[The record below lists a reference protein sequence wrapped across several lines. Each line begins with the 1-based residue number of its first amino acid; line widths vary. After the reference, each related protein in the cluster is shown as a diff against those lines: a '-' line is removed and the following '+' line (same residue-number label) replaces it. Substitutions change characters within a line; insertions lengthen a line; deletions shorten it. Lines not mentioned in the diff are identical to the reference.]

1 MHHFYHVGIL
11 VCDDWIMSSKAVSTE
26 HSSFLV
32 ISFRSQHRVLCTKYR
47 GAASSSRSRRSLRPP
62 PMPTGDTRWFLPP
75 KKSPPSL
82 LNPLLP
88 CKKMGVWE
96 GLETFGDPPK
106 CGWVSFNFSLIKINL
121 TLKENTRKF
130 LKTLYVHSTD
140 SLKVLCLLG
149 KITHMRKSKW
159 QIGSSRLLNDA
170 EKSGF
175 LWNTVFQTKS
185 SPIDLVKGISR
196 LLN

>member
-121 TLKENTRKF
+121 TLKEKHEKNPQDPLRSLDRFSKGTMLAGENYTYEKIEMTNWIEQTFKRRRKVRF
-130 LKTLYVHSTD
+130 
-140 SLKVLCLLG
+140 SLKYCV
-149 KITHMRKSKW
+149 S
-159 QIGSSRLLNDA
+159 N
-170 EKSGF
+170 
-175 LWNTVFQTKS
+175 
-185 SPIDLVKGISR
+185 
-196 LLN
+196 